1 MKLFSRHTDTGVR
14 QCSSRRGIYAIVKST
29 SVGDDRLS
37 VVGVAGWPVNVT
49 VGVVEVDLVDTRYGR
64 R

>member
-1 MKLFSRHTDTGVR
+1 
-14 QCSSRRGIYAIVKST
+14 
-29 SVGDDRLS
+29 LS